1 MKGTQM
7 TSRPRQSTAQRADS
21 RALLGHRH
29 WPEAASDGGKW
40 RNDNSGDLN
49 VAAGQEE
56 FSLVFRWRPQQDS
69 NLRTRLR
76 RPSLYPL
83 SYGGWRRRQLRHPA
97 QHPPAVTDDW
107 ESVPVP
113 GI

>member
-1 MKGTQM
+1 M
-7 TSRPRQSTAQRADS
+7 TTSLARPATRRGLAWTRIGH
-21 RALLGHRH
+21 GHR
-29 WPEAASDGGKW
+29 PEAASDGGKW

-49 VAAGQEE
+49 VAAGQEM
-56 FSLVFRWRPQQDS
+56 FSLVPRWRPQQDS